1 MVMRKEI
8 SINFTYIEEVFD
20 SKEEFRHF
28 ILLMYAEFQE
38 AVDVIVSA
46 ILKQDVYAFRKILH
60 NVGTHLE
67 MLRAEELKSMLELYK
82 QQITDKDITEEEKKM
97 MIANVRSDFAALLD
111 LLSYKNKEISLI
123 S

>member
-1 MVMRKEI
+1 MRKEI